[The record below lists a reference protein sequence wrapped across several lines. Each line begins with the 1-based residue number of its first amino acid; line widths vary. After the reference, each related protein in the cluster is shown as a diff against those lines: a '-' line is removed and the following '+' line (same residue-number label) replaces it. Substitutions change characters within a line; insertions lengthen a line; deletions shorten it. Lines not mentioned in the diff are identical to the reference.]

1 MPPRDSLLVWWRP
14 PPERCARFPLLAVL
28 LVVCGLW
35 PACPRA
41 EAVGLAQLLGERAGS
56 AVQRAEGASLEDIA
70 THLQRLGPD
79 LQRTAL
85 AAAATGDGHWRFLN
99 ARGEPFTAGTTDEIA
114 RVGAILLP
122 DAGGNAALALYI
134 GEDTIFHHRQA
145 LGELPKGSTLNLV
158 LGEESCP
165 IVTRGEG
172 GAERIFARLRTN
184 LLVEMREQA
193 AFREAVWQLA
203 RPLSAADVRVLAL
216 EPGGPPTLAASPRI
230 DPVSGRALVD
240 TVDPQSL
247 AASLKGVRGQTLLL
261 TGRSDGRLLTVQPA
275 SGGERSVALAELAG
289 AAEAADVNLVMLV
302 AKTTPRQP
310 GGRNWLWQKVEVK
323 GLEQA
328 LAHARLADF
337 FNALA
342 ATNSPLCVTATMAA
356 RRTRLAIAPID
367 GETGSPFD
375 VGGVFSGIVSQI
387 TGRVAI
393 AGVDASL
400 RSAARERELS
410 WRIIPGLPADVQAG
424 YLLLVVL
431 GLFAL
436 PAARASYRRLWPPE
450 SPTEYAGRAGYVA
463 ALAVRATIFGA
474 LFLPLFAAWRVPGV
488 IARQLA
494 DALAG
499 AVRIVRGRRPRAA
512 ANP

>member
-1 MPPRDSLLVWWRP
+1 MPPRDRLRTRRRP
-14 PPERCARFPLLAVL
+14 TPERRVRLPLLAAL
-28 LVVCGLW
+28 LLVCGLW

-41 EAVGLAQLLGERAGS
+41 EAGWLAQLLGERTASG
-56 AVQRAEGASLEDIA
+56 VQRAEGASLEEIA
-70 THLQRLGPD
+70 AHLRRLGPD
-79 LQRTAL
+79 VQRTAL
-85 AAAATGDGHWRFLN
+85 AAAPTGDGHWRFIN
-99 ARGEPFTAGTTDEIA
+99 AQGEPFTAGTADEIA

-122 DAGGNAALALYI
+122 DAGGSATLALYV
-134 GEDTIFHHRQA
+134 GEDAIFHRQA
-145 LGELPKGSTLNLV
+145 LGDLPKGSTLTLV

-165 IVTRGEG
+165 IVRRSEG

-193 AFREAVWQLA
+193 AFGEAVWQLA
-203 RPLSAADVRVLAL
+203 RPLAAAGVRVLAL

-230 DPVSGRALVD
+230 DPVSRRALVD

-247 AASLKGVRGQTLLL
+247 AAALHVVRGQTVLL

-289 AAEAADVNLVMLV
+289 AAEAADVNLVVLV

-310 GGRNWLWQKVEVK
+310 GGRNWLWQRVEVA
-323 GLEQA
+323 GLERA
-328 LAHARLADF
+328 LEHARLADF
-337 FNALA
+337 FNALGA
-342 ATNSPLCVTATMAA
+342 ANSPLRVSATTTA
-356 RRTRLAIAPID
+356 RRTRLTIAPLD

-375 VGGVFSGIVSQI
+375 VGGVFSGILSQI

-410 WRIIPGLPADVQAG
+410 WRVIPGLPADVQAG

-436 PAARASYRRLWPPE
+436 PAARVAFRRLWPPE
-450 SPTEYAGRAGYVA
+450 SPTEYAGRVGYLA
-463 ALAVRATIFGA
+463 ALAVRASIFSA
-474 LFLPLFAAWRVPGV
+474 LFLPLFAAWRVPSV

-494 DALAG
+494 DALGG
-499 AVRIVRGRRPRAA
+499 AVRLVRGRRPRAT